1 MKNREF
7 DADLEYMNIKLLALI
22 LMKID
27 EDKNMEKLNNYSK
40 NNYLLV
46 ELII

>member
-7 DADLEYMNIKLLALI
+7 DADSEYMNIKLLALI

-27 EDKNMEKLNNYSK
+27 EDKNMEKIK
-40 NNYLLV
+40 
-46 ELII
+46 

>member
-7 DADLEYMNIKLLALI
+7 DADSEYMNIKLLALI

-27 EDKNMEKLNNYSK
+27 EDKNMEKN
-40 NNYLLV
+40 
-46 ELII
+46 